1 MNWIDRCLYRL
12 TGLPVLIVDNG
23 SSDGTVDY
31 VLENYPEVEL
41 IVSEKNLGFG
51 AANNIG
57 LKRVRDRGYDFAYL
71 LNQDAWIDRKDLELM
86 MDSWPEGYGIIS
98 PVQKS
103 ADGKL
108 DPRFAVKCGKQLS
121 KALRNK
127 KKIAEVP
134 FVMAAHWLV
143 SRETIEKV
151 GGFSPV
157 FHQYGEDDNYIDRV
171 HFHGLK
177 VGICIE
183 AQAVHD
189 RGDRPFSKEKRMKLK
204 CISTLV
210 RLSDPSSNRLA
221 KMLWSPIELIGMA
234 IKNASSVPLRYIP
247 ELLENYPEILK
258 ARDKS
263 VSELW

>member
-23 SSDGTVDY
+23 SSDGTVEY
-31 VLENYPEVEL
+31 VLENYPDVEL
-41 IVSEKNLGFG
+41 IVSPENIGFG

-57 LKRVRDRGYDFAYL
+57 LKRVRDKGFRFAYL

-86 MDSWPEGYGIIS
+86 MDNWPEGYGIIS

-108 DPRFAVKCGKQLS
+108 DPRFAVKCGRQFS
-121 KALRNK
+121 DALK
-127 KKIAEVP
+127 KGKSIAEVD
-134 FVMAAHWLV
+134 FVMAAHWLL

-171 HFHGLK
+171 HYHGLK
-177 VGICIE
+177 VGICTQ

-189 RGDRPFSKEKRMKLK
+189 RGDRPFPKEKRMRLK

-210 RLSDPSSNRLA
+210 RLSDPSSNRTL
-221 KMLWSPIELIGMA
+221 KMLWSPLELIGMA
-234 IKNASSVPLRYIP
+234 IKNGSAIPLKYIP
-247 ELLENYPEILK
+247 ELLKRYPEILD
-258 ARDKS
+258 ARDRSAS
-263 VSELW
+263 VLW